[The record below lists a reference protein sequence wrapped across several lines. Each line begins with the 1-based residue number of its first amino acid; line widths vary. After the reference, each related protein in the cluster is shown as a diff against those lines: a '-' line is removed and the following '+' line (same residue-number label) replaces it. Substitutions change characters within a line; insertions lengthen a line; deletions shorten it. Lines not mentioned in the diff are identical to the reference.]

1 MSTGNTNTI
10 YVASD
15 LEGTLSSGESWK
27 GLGAYLTQ
35 HGFAK
40 QYQGF
45 FRSRFA
51 EALLARIGLVNRRA
65 FANRW
70 ISDVLGLC
78 AGWSVADFQRAAT
91 WIVEHEIWPKRFLP
105 LLAEL
110 EAAAKAGK
118 RIVIAS
124 GTYEPI
130 LLALKNEFTKL
141 GIAIETIG
149 TPLEVQDDKLTG
161 RLAGAINTASSKAER
176 LKAFLR
182 GRTLQTAY
190 GDTIEDV
197 LMLEMAS
204 EAVAVSPKGPLRAV
218 ARGKNWRILQ

>member
-1 MSTGNTNTI
+1 MTVL
-10 YVASD
+10 YVATD

-40 QYQGF
+40 QYQRF
-45 FRSRFA
+45 FQSRFG

-70 ISDVLGLC
+70 ITDVLGLC
-78 AGWSVADFQRAAT
+78 AGWSVDDFQRAAA
-91 WIVEHEIWPKRFLP
+91 WIVEHEIWPKRFMP
-105 LLAEL
+105 LFNEL
-110 EAAAKAGK
+110 EAASKANK

-130 LLALKNEFTKL
+130 LLALKSEFTKL
-141 GIAIETIG
+141 GIEVATIG
-149 TPLEVQDDKLTG
+149 TPLEVRDGKLTG

-176 LKAFLR
+176 LKAFLA
-182 GRTLQTAY
+182 GQTLHTAY
-190 GDTIEDV
+190 GDTIEDAM
-197 LMLEMAS
+197 MLEMAA
-204 EAVAVSPKGPLRAV
+204 EAVAVSPKGPLKAL
-218 ARGKNWRILQ
+218 ASSKNWRILQ